1 MEGSR
6 PSFVSLE
13 PSSLLGVEPE
23 LSTRVLSSEL
33 ERSMILDGPA
43 GGSISFEQPDGFEA
57 STEAHDPEL
66 AQNAPRNATVFR

>member
-1 MEGSR
+1 
-6 PSFVSLE
+6 
-13 PSSLLGVEPE
+13 
-23 LSTRVLSSEL
+23 
-33 ERSMILDGPA
+33 MILDGPA